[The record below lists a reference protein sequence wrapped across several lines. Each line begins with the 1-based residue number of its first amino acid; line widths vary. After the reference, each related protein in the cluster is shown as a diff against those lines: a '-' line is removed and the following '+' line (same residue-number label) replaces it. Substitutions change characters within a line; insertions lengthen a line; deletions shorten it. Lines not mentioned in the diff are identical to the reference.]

1 MTPAYR
7 VSIDGR
13 DITAAVRESLVSL
26 EIADRA
32 GMIADTLTLRLD
44 DPDGLIALPR
54 RGVTLSAALGYDET
68 GLVDMGEFIV
78 DEVGAAGPGHTL
90 TLRARGADFRGAL
103 KQRRWRSWDETTLGG
118 VVRAVAA
125 GAGLE
130 AAVAADLAAQA
141 LAHIDQTGESD
152 AHFLTRLA
160 RRYGA
165 ALKLR
170 GARLAFVQAGAGETA
185 SGKSAGEITLRPEDV
200 AEWRL
205 LEGGRAGYAAA
216 RAAWWDWQAAAPET
230 VKAGAGEPVL
240 VLPDLFAAAAETW
253 PAARAALSAA
263 ARRAAE
269 FTCRTVLLRPELRA
283 GVKLRLDGF
292 RPGLAGEWVVTAA
305 EHRLDARD
313 STTHIRAAKT
323 RD

>member
-32 GMIADTLTLRLD
+32 GMIADTAVLRVED
-44 DPDGLIALPR
+44 ANGLLALPR
-54 RGVTLSAALGYDET
+54 RGAVMSIALGAAS
-68 GLVDMGEFIV
+68 GLVDVGEFVV

-90 TLRARGADFRGAL
+90 TVRARGADFRGAL
-103 KQRRWRSWDETTLGG
+103 KQRRWRSWNETTLGA
-118 VVRAVAA
+118 VVRDVAA

-152 AHFLTRLA
+152 AHLLTRLA

-165 ALKLR
+165 VLKLR
-170 GARLAFVQAGAGETA
+170 GARLAFVPLGAGETA
-185 SGKSAGEITLRPEDV
+185 SGKSAGEITLRPADV
-200 AEWRL
+200 VEWRL
-205 LEGGRAGYAAA
+205 IEGDRDGYASA
-216 RAAWWDWQAAAPET
+216 RAAWWDWT
-230 VKAGAGEPVL
+230 
-240 VLPDLFAAAAETW
+240 AAAETVEAGGGADG
-253 PAARAALSAA
+253 PALVLGGLFGSADAAGDAARAALAVAA
-263 ARRAAE
+263 SRAVR
-269 FTCRTVLLRPELRA
+269 FSCRAVPCRPELRA

-292 RPGLAGEWVVTAA
+292 RPGLAGEWIVTAA
-305 EHRLDARD
+305 EHRLDPATRPH
-313 STTHIRAAKT
+313 TQAVAQQAA
-323 RD
+323 